1 MAKNLTHWSR
11 WALGGALALASVV
24 PWTDAGAKQLLDE
37 NFDYSTGNLYNQ
49 GDWVRYGTNTA
60 APIQVSDANL
70 IYQGYQPDAA
80 GGQVSITK
88 DASAEDLMK
97 NWGEAITSG
106 EVYVSFLCKVTDI
119 TDITTAKSA
128 YFFTLVQQM
137 KNNAWADGKSPTEF
151 LRLFVAPGTG
161 DGKVKFGI
169 TRGNAVANAVWT
181 EKEADLGETCLI
193 VLKYKIVDG
202 TTNDECSLW
211 VNPVITSSASTP
223 DALFNSSSG
232 SDTGYG
238 LYGVELRQGN
248 SSTNPGPVVDIDALR
263 AGTEWT
269 DLFPSGGD
277 DEIAKL
283 TSSNSEMY
291 ISGFQ
296 GFESECKVN
305 IKGSNLT
312 GDVSVS
318 CPEGVRCTPAT
329 LAKEAVMSEEGA
341 AVTLNVTND
350 SPGQNLYDI
359 VFNTEGADPMT
370 VKLSVN
376 VTPVTKIDNLA
387 GFSTAA
393 EDAIYAFTG
402 SAVVTAVEPGQY
414 GAYNVYVQDASAG
427 IKLSLYSDSGAPFA
441 AGDQITGGIGM
452 VTSSLGACTFEIYYR
467 MPLVTASGVTVEPIT
482 VGAGDITSANAKQY
496 IYRMVKVNGLNFSD
510 PAGKIFGTAFVDAVG
525 ADGATVRV
533 KAIGGSDL
541 IGQALPTGK
550 VDVTGLSFSTSAF
563 TMAVPFASYIEE
575 AAVSVPTI
583 IADQT
588 QIDLQAMLQ
597 GASATATVNLKATD
611 LTGDVTVTCP
621 AGITCDKATV
631 TKEEAMAEA
640 GVDLNFTVI
649 PVAAGPFTGK
659 VTLASEGAQ
668 DVVLT
673 FEVED
678 VYKVITLA
686 NSTAVMNQLDDPDL
700 MDNTYRYT
708 GKAVIT
714 YIEKCD
720 NGYSE
725 FDRIYAQ
732 DMFGGLCISTE
743 YAGANPFKVG
753 DEISN
758 FYCVMQA
765 ELGAPTMFIITVG
778 DGPMAEVTA
787 EGKTKTPTTIN
798 ISEIT
803 AATAP
808 QYLYRLIKLE
818 GVTFQPKEGQ
828 TQFSAVETV
837 TVSDG
842 DKTAVARAMQ
852 GSDVVGAEIPLGTV
866 TVTGISQSAAQLTLG
881 IGKMS
886 DIEVG
891 APEVTITPEK
901 MFDFANNA
909 AAVGEKTEIY
919 KYTVNAQSIKA
930 EAPVMITGAD
940 AAMFSV
946 EPASIPA
953 GNSNTVVTVY
963 YQPTSVGMHK
973 GNVFFDFDGTS
984 SELNQTMSLGT
995 CKAYDPQN
1003 MPAVTIT
1010 PSEVELIAKPGEK
1023 VTAEVKLTGSGC
1035 FDYITGARQGTGDN
1049 GGITVSSTYM
1059 LPDSKD
1065 APIIVTFQPKA
1076 EGEFSETF
1084 VYTTT
1089 LCATPA
1095 TLTIKAVC
1103 KGEIEPQP
1111 VEGQPFELST
1121 ADPQPWYTQDFM
1133 SVEKNKPLSIEGWT
1147 NSAIEGQRAWWGYVG
1162 DGDDVF
1168 HAAKCTAYD
1177 SQIASGKGLK
1187 DQQMILASP
1196 ALDYLNAKTKTL
1208 KFRLMGQFLTKGSG
1222 DVLEICLIEPSADGF
1237 DISPMDGF
1245 SIPATEDE
1253 SGTWIPYEVDMSQIP
1268 SMPEVFFIGF
1278 RFNYTR
1284 GSDNATTYYITDFVW
1299 SDKPEGVDSVISD
1312 AAMFAGAKADADG
1325 LYSVY
1330 NMQGMLVKRT
1340 ASAADVLALPAGIY
1354 IAGGKKVCVK

>member
-24 PWTDAGAKQLLDE
+24 PWTDAGAKQLLNE
-37 NFDYSTGNLYNQ
+37 NFDYSAGNLY
-49 GDWVRYGTNTA
+49 GKGGWVKYGSNPE

-70 IYQGYQPDAA
+70 TYTGYQTEAV
-80 GGQVSITK
+80 GGMASIAK
-88 DASAEDLMK
+88 DNLAEDLMK
-97 NWGEAITSG
+97 NWGEAISTG
-106 EVYVSFLCKVTDI
+106 EVYVSFLCKVNNIDNV
-119 TDITTAKSA
+119 TTAKNS
-128 YFFTLVQQM
+128 YFFSIVPQM
-137 KNNAWADGKSPTEF
+137 RDNAWADKKSPDEIA
-151 LRLFVAPGTG
+151 RCFVAPGSSE
-161 DGKVKFGI
+161 GKIKFGVS
-169 TRGNAVANAVWT
+169 RYQAVANAAWAET
-181 EKEADLGETCLI
+181 EVNLGETCLI
-193 VLKYKIVDG
+193 VMKYKFVDSD
-202 TTNDECSLW
+202 TNDEIYLW
-211 VNPVITSSASTP
+211 INPDISAAAPSA
-223 DALFNSSSG
+223 DALYDKAIGKDAPF
-232 SDTGYG
+232 G
-238 LYGVELRQGN
+238 LYGVQLRQGN
-248 SSTNPGPVVDIDALR
+248 STNNPGPAVDIDAVR
-263 AGTEWT
+263 AGTEWA
-269 DLFPSGGD
+269 DLFPSSSGGGD
-277 DEIAKL
+277 EEPPALRSTDQ
-283 TSSNSEMY
+283 EMY
-291 ISGFQ
+291 VSAYQ
-296 GFESECKVN
+296 GFAVQQTAT
-305 IKGSNLT
+305 IKGKNLK
-312 GDVSVS
+312 GDVTVV
-318 CPEGVRCTPAT
+318 CPEGVTCDTPT
-329 LAKEAVMSEEGA
+329 LSKEDVMSTEGA
-341 AVTLNVTND
+341 KVVFTIPDPQTEKTYN
-350 SPGQNLYDI
+350 I
-359 VFNTEGADPMT
+359 VLNTEGADPFNMT
-370 VKLSVN
+370 LTAY
-376 VTPVTKIDNLA
+376 VTACTKVDNLSA
-387 GFSTAA
+387 LRGVEGMYGYGGTAIVTAIESTGY
-393 EDAIYAFTG
+393 DNYNIYAQDETG
-402 SAVVTAVEPGQY
+402 GVKMVSW
-414 GAYNVYVQDASAG
+414 
-427 IKLSLYSDSGAPFA
+427 SDTGAPFA
-441 AGDQITGGIGM
+441 IGDRITGFVGW
-452 VTSSLGACTFEIYYR
+452 TEPELGAPKVSNYKE
-467 MPLVTASGVTVEPIT
+467 PDLVAHGEAAVPV
-482 VGAGDITSANAKQY
+482 VVAAGDITSANAAEY
-496 IYRMVKVNGLNFSD
+496 IYRLVQVKGLSFTD
-510 PAGKIFGTAFVDAVG
+510 PADKTFSTKFVDATG
-525 ADGATVRV
+525 ANGAGVRI
-533 KAIGGSDL
+533 KAMIGSDL
-541 IGQALPTGK
+541 IGQALPAAP

-575 AAVSVPTI
+575 AAVSAPTI

-588 QIDLQAMLQ
+588 LISLQGMLQ
-597 GASATATVNLKATD
+597 GTSATATVNLKATD

-621 AGITCDKATV
+621 AGITCDKTTV

-640 GVDLNFTVI
+640 GVDLNFTI
-649 PVAAGPFTGK
+649 TPVAVGPFTGK

-714 YIEKCD
+714 YIEKCA

-732 DMFGGLCISTE
+732 DMFGGLCINTE

-808 QYLYRLIKLE
+808 QYLYRLVKLE
-818 GVTFQPKEGQ
+818 GVTFQPKDGQ
-828 TQFSAVETV
+828 TQFSATETV

-886 DIEVG
+886 DIEAG

-1147 NSAIEGQRAWWGYVG
+1147 NSAIEGQRAWWGYVS

-1237 DISPMDGF
+1237 DIHPMDGF

-1284 GSDNATTYYITDFVW
+1284 GSDNATAYYITDFVW
-1299 SDKPEGVDSVISD
+1299 SDKSEGVDGVISD